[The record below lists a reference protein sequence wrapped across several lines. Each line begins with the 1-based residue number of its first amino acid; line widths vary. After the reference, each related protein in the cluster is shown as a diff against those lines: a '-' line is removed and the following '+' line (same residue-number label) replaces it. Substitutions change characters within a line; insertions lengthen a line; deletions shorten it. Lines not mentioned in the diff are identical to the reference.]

1 MNIVKTGGRRIWIV
15 DGHNVIFAIPRLER
29 LQVSGRGGEAREGL
43 VDTLRRFAL
52 PRRQRVLIVFDGDD
66 LARQP
71 EVVREPFLE
80 VTYTPRSEGGADI
93 RILREARSL
102 LQRGHPVTV
111 VTNDVSTLVREL
123 PDGVEHLEVR
133 PFWRKYIVGAQ
144 AGKRVAG
151 DFSDLE
157 SEMLALAGVAEP
169 AAALVDERKSL
180 PSPPGGGAHAAEANA
195 RRQRVLAKRARGRVR
210 QEHRLMRRLKPGR
223 G

>member
-1 MNIVKTGGRRIWIV
+1 MNGVKPVGKRIWIV

-52 PRRQRVLIVFDGDD
+52 PRRQRVLIVFDGDE

-71 EVVREPFLE
+71 EVIREPFLE
-80 VTYTPRSEGGADI
+80 VTYTRRSEGGADVG
-93 RILREARSL
+93 ILREARSL

-111 VTNDVSTLVREL
+111 VTNDVSTLAREL
-123 PDGVEHLEVR
+123 PDGVEHLGVR

-157 SEMLALAGVAEP
+157 SEMLALAAVAEP
-169 AAALVDERKSL
+169 AAALVNERKSV
-180 PSPPGGGAHAAEANA
+180 PSPPGSGGQTAEANA
-195 RRQRVLAKRARGRVR
+195 RRQRILVKKARGRAR
-210 QEHRLMRRLKPGR
+210 QERRLMRRLKPGR